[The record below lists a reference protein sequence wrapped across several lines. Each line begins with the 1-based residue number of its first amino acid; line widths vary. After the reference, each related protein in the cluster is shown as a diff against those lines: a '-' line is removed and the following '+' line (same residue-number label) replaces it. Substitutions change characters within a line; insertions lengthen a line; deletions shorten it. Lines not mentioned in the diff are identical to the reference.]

1 MGGAG
6 VLVWQVPVGNQV
18 YETEDNSP
26 GHTQDNKATYILSH
40 VAVFA
45 QAGIVGVL
53 FGPGNGGTTA
63 TDGRRD
69 GITNGSGAP
78 ISSYQWARC
87 NTQVSIY
94 PDDDG
99 GYLRLQL
106 GSYYTHGA
114 YPLPGKGNAAPA
126 SKATAT
132 PARRAS
138 PAATG
143 TRSAASTA
151 GSASR
156 GGALGVVPWF
166 VGGGGLLLLG
176 AVSRRG

>member
-1 MGGAG
+1 
-6 VLVWQVPVGNQV
+6 
-18 YETEDNSP
+18 
-26 GHTQDNKATYILSH
+26 
-40 VAVFA
+40 
-45 QAGIVGVL
+45 
-53 FGPGNGGTTA
+53 
-63 TDGRRD
+63 
-69 GITNGSGAP
+69 
-78 ISSYQWARC
+78 
-87 NTQVSIY
+87 VSVY

-114 YPLPGKGNAAPA
+114 HPLPGQGNAAPA
-126 SKATAT
+126 SLLPST

-156 GGALGVVPWF
+156 GGALGVVPWL
-166 VGGGGLLLLG
+166 VGGGLLVLG
-176 AVSRRG
+176 GAGGAYLRRRQSKRERAQKAASETVRVKIPC